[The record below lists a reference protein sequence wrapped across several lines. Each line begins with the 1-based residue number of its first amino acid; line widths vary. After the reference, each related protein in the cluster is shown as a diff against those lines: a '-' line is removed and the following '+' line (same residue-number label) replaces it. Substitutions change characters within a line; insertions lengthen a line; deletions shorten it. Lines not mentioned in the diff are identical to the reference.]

1 MIKHLYRFPIAIL
14 RHIRLTLFLLLLFS
28 LIPSSTIN
36 INNQHYAIAFHIS
49 EHNFDY
55 ISWELNAI
63 GDKIGQTLF
72 GMHPYLSPE
81 DGSQYVRDYMADL
94 AHAKQLE
101 AEITQIYID
110 PAIDDPDTAS
120 SILQA
125 ERDALRESLVR
136 QQLTAEAILEG
147 QVATVLVEEGFG
159 VAGQLF
165 PPMSMH
171 FTEVPNL
178 LIVSPRDEIR
188 FDISLNLVPL
198 AVDEVTD
205 IETFLDDTYDVS
217 SLIVPLGG
225 IALYPA
231 MILETTSISYA
242 VEVFAHE
249 WAHHYLFFYPLG
261 LTYFTGGDGFASE
274 ARTINETT
282 ADLFGKVIA
291 EKVLARYYPDL
302 TPPRLPEPVDP
313 DAAVTETITEPDPDR
328 FDFGATMNETRI
340 TVDELI
346 AEGKVDE
353 AEAYM
358 ESQRELFVA
367 NGYNIRKLNQAYFAF
382 FGGYQ
387 SGDIPGI
394 GGSDPIGPNVQ
405 AALYAS
411 PTAIDFLLT
420 MRSVT
425 SRDDLVKLV
434 ERLNNTNG

>member
-14 RHIRLTLFLLLLFS
+14 RHFGLTAFLLIVFA
-28 LIPSSTIN
+28 LIPGSTIN
-36 INNQHYAIAFHIS
+36 INNQRYAIAFHIS
-49 EHNFDY
+49 GHSFDY
-55 ISWELNAI
+55 IGWELNAI

-81 DGSQYVRDYMADL
+81 EGSQFVRDYMADL
-94 AHAKQLE
+94 VRAKQLE
-101 AEITQIYID
+101 ADITQIYID
-110 PAIDDPDTAS
+110 PSVNDPDTAS
-120 SILQA
+120 SDLQE
-125 ERDALRESLVR
+125 ERDTLRESLASR
-136 QQLTAEAILEG
+136 QLTAEAILEG
-147 QVATVLVEEGFG
+147 QVATILVEEGFG

-178 LIVSPRDEIR
+178 LIVSPRDDIR

-198 AVDEVTD
+198 GVDEATE
-205 IETFLDDTYDVS
+205 IETFVDDTYDVS

-231 MILETTSISYA
+231 MIIETTSISYA
-242 VEVFAHE
+242 VEVFGHE

-291 EKVLARYYPDL
+291 EKVLARYYPDH
-302 TPPRLPEPVDP
+302 TPPRLPAPVDP
-313 DAAVTETITEPDPDR
+313 NAEVITTPTQPDPDR

-340 TVDELI
+340 RVDELL
-346 AEGKVDE
+346 AEDEVDE

-358 ESQRELFVA
+358 ESQRALFVA

-387 SGDIPGI
+387 SGEIPGI
-394 GGSDPIGPNVQ
+394 GGSDPIGPNVRDV
-405 AALYAS
+405 LYAS
-411 PTAIDFLLT
+411 PTAIDFMLN
-420 MRSVT
+420 MRSVI
-425 SRDDLVKLV
+425 SRDDLARLV
-434 ERLNNTNG
+434 EELR